1 MNFILTFRFIFFII
15 FSMEEL
21 LNYINTNF
29 FELKGEHIKLVVFV
43 WGIIKCTVLFA
54 VCMSLSGFVCEK
66 LFKKIIFHIDS
77 AERQRQVV
85 TLKTLIRH
93 SMHGIIFAIYIMNML
108 FLFGIDVRPLIA
120 TAGVMGVAIGFGAK
134 RFVEDVITGLII
146 LIEGQIRVG
155 DYVEIKD
162 MKGFVEKVTLNLVT
176 VRSVETGAVNFIRC
190 GYIDTVT
197 NYTINYSYAFFPLCV
212 AYKENIDHVF
222 ETIQKSYEIL
232 IQKKEYKKLVLDKV
246 EILGLDEFQDSSLC
260 VKCRIKTQPKGQWTI
275 KRAFNKIIKE
285 QFETENIEIPFNQIV
300 VTNVSDNMD

>member
-1 MNFILTFRFIFFII
+1 
-15 FSMEEL
+15 MEDL
-21 LNYINTNF
+21 LNYINSNI
-29 FELKGEHIKLVVFV
+29 FEVKGEYVKVIVFI
-43 WGIIKCTVLFA
+43 WGVIKCTLLFA
-54 VCMSLSGFVCEK
+54 VCMSLSGFICEK
-66 LFKKIIFHIDS
+66 LFRKIIYHIDS
-77 AERQRQVV
+77 AERQRQVI

-93 SMHGIIFAIYIMNML
+93 SMHGIIFAIYVMNML

-155 DYVEIKD
+155 DYVEIQG
-162 MKGFVEKVTLNLVT
+162 MKGFVEKITLNLVT

-197 NYTINYSYAFFPLCV
+197 NYTMNYSYAFFPLNV
-212 AYKENIDHVF
+212 AYKENIDHVIKTICKAYDILL
-222 ETIQKSYEIL
+222 ET
-232 IQKKEYKKLVLDKV
+232 KEYKKLVLDKI
-246 EILGLDEFQDSSLC
+246 EIFGLDEFQDSSLC

-285 QFETENIEIPFNQIV
+285 QFEIENIEIPFNQIV
-300 VTNVSDNMD
+300 VTNVSDSMD

>member
-1 MNFILTFRFIFFII
+1 
-15 FSMEEL
+15 MEAL
-21 LNYINTNF
+21 LNYINSNI
-29 FELKGEHIKLVVFV
+29 FELKPEYIKIIVFL
-43 WGIIKCTVLFA
+43 WSITKCTVLFLF
-54 VCMSLSGFVCEK
+54 CLSATGFVCDK
-66 LFKKIIFHIDS
+66 IFKKIILHIDS
-77 AERQRQVV
+77 AERQRQVM
-85 TLKTLIRH
+85 TLKTLMRH
-93 SMHGIIFAIYIMNML
+93 ALHGIIFAIYIMNML

-155 DYVEIKD
+155 DFVEIQG

-197 NYTINYSYAFFPLCV
+197 NYTINYSYAFFPLDV
-212 AYKENIDHVF
+212 AYKENIDHVIK
-222 ETIQKSYEIL
+222 TIRKSYDIL
-232 IQKKEYKKLVLDKV
+232 LQNEEYKKLVLADI
-246 EILGLDEFQDSSLC
+246 EIYGLDEFKESSLC

-285 QFETENIEIPFNQIV
+285 QFELENIEIPFNQIV
-300 VTNVSDNMD
+300 VTSNQISAE